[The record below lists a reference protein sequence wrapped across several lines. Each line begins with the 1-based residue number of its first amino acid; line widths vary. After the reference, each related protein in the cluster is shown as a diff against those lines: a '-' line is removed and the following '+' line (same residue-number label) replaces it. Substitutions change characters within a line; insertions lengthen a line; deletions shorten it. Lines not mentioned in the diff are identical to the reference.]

1 MEQAQSSIKPKVATP
16 GQIDILSIKIASE
29 WKRLAKK
36 LGYTSDEIEF
46 FETENKTPAASAK
59 KMLQLW
65 FDDDADA
72 SLDNLAYTL
81 EGLGIVAGAEV
92 IKTFE

>member
-1 MEQAQSSIKPKVATP
+1 MMEQPSTKPKVATP

-29 WKRLAKK
+29 WKKLATK

-46 FETENKTPAASAK
+46 FESENKTPAAAAK

-65 FDDDADA
+65 FEDDVDA

-81 EGLGIVAGAEV
+81 EGLGMIDGAEV